1 MARAVRDDIDRFGE
15 YGIYVP
21 SRTLVFFA
29 DVDLESAREFVRNL
43 HVLDSASDAPIRILF
58 RTDGGSVDDGLA
70 MYDAV
75 TACRSKVTIECLGAV
90 QSIGAIILQAADRR
104 VAHSHC
110 TIMIHD
116 GTNAMPDT
124 PMRESFRAVR
134 HDERVNKRVDEILVE
149 RIREKVPSYSYTT
162 HVNQS
167 LRGLYLTAEEA
178 LAKGLLDEVLVS

>member
-58 RTDGGSVDDGLA
+58 RTDGGS
-70 MYDAV
+70 
-75 TACRSKVTIECLGAV
+75 ECLGAV